1 MKQRH
6 SRIGLKN
13 SVGLFWHGLN
23 TPANIEDIS
32 VTGALLRADLPV
44 TIGDFMSVHLRDKST
59 PDVMQIR
66 GEVVRIGEKRRG
78 MPTFVLQFF
87 KIPEELRVFLLH
99 TLAKHNATRE
109 A

>member
-13 SVGLFWHGLN
+13 SVALFWHGLN
-23 TPANIEDIS
+23 TPANIENIS
-32 VTGALLRADLPV
+32 VTGVLLRADLPV
-44 TIGDFMSVHLRDKST
+44 RIGEFMSVHLRDKAV
-59 PDVMQIR
+59 PEIMQIR

-99 TLAKHNATRE
+99 SLAKHGATRE